1 MQKRGGGGEVGE
13 GAPAEKAHPADE
25 AVKLMEPQHGWDL
38 QTGARWGHDCLKT
51 QDASGIS
58 LGASTAI
65 ALYQLGLRGPR

>member
-1 MQKRGGGGEVGE
+1 
-13 GAPAEKAHPADE
+13 
-25 AVKLMEPQHGWDL
+25 MEPQHGWDL